1 MQGMENDELVEAIHE
16 FRREFAAS
24 GFDSRA
30 LDLFVKSGGG
40 LVVGLNESVA
50 AAHEFGD
57 FASAE
62 VGGEEDDGLGEV
74 HAAIVAEG
82 QGGLVQH
89 AEEQLPESVA
99 GFFNFIEKQEGELQL
114 FGVRSGQRFLGDQ
127 RMSFA
132 VAEIAWGR
140 ADKLGNFVRMLELG
154 AVYLDN
160 QARAAKQDFR
170 SGFDDAGLAA
180 PGGAKKT

>member
-99 GFFNFIEKQEGELQL
+99 GFFNFVEKQEGELEL
-114 FGVRSGQRFLGDQ
+114 FGVRSGKRFLGDQ

-132 VAEIAWGR
+132 VAEIARGR
-140 ADKLGNFVRMLELG
+140 TDQFGDFVGVLEFG
-154 AVYLDN
+154 AVDLDD
-160 QARAAKQDFR
+160 QAW
-170 SGFDDAGLAA
+170 
-180 PGGAKKT
+180 GANEDL